1 MKQLSIIQQALK
13 APKDKINGF
22 GKYKYRKAED
32 ILEAVK
38 PLLKTN
44 NLSLTLS
51 DDVQAV
57 GDKVFLATT
66 VTLFDA
72 AGEIVAMTHAFA
84 ELCTHSGM
92 SAEQST
98 GAASSYARKYA
109 LCGMFAI
116 DDSTND
122 PDTMKPEQPAQA
134 APAQPATQPTQQPA
148 QAVPS
153 ATVQQFPQLPRWVQD
168 IKTVADANA
177 ITAKFNANQKQT
189 PEQRTENWNNICL
202 RCQQLGLK
210 WYPTENLW
218 K

>member
-13 APKDKINGF
+13 APKDKFNGF

-32 ILEAVK
+32 ILEAIK

-51 DDVQAV
+51 DEVQEA
-57 GDKVFLATT
+57 GGKVFLATT
-66 VTLFDA
+66 AMLFDE
-72 AGEIVAMTHAFA
+72 AGEIIATTHAFA
-84 ELCTHSGM
+84 ELCTHTGM

-134 APAQPATQPTQQPA
+134 TTAQSATQPTQQPA

-153 ATVQQFPQLPRWVQD
+153 ATVQQFPQLPRWVKD
-168 IKTVADANA
+168 IKTVSDANA

>member
-13 APKDKINGF
+13 APKDKVNGF

-38 PLLKTN
+38 PLLRTN

-51 DDVQAV
+51 DEVQAA
-57 GDKVFLATT
+57 GGKVFLATT

-72 AGEIVAMTHAFA
+72 AGETIAITHAFA

-122 PDTMKPEQPAQA
+122 PDEMKPEPEQEKAEQEKIE
-134 APAQPATQPTQQPA
+134 QQ
-148 QAVPS
+148 
-153 ATVQQFPQLPRWVQD
+153 
-168 IKTVADANA
+168 N
-177 ITAKFNANQKQT
+177 KFNALLATISTCKTSAEVTKIWQENVPLQKNKDFVT
-189 PEQRTENWNNICL
+189 AIKARGSE
-202 RCQQLGLK
+202 LK
-210 WYPTENLW
+210 AKEGAA
-218 K
+218 

>member
-13 APKDKINGF
+13 APKDKFNGF

-51 DDVQAV
+51 DEVQAA
-57 GDKVFLATT
+57 GNKVFLATT
-66 VTLFDA
+66 AMLFDE
-72 AGEIVAMTHAFA
+72 AGEIIATTHAFA
-84 ELCTHSGM
+84 ELCTHTGM

-116 DDSTND
+116 DDSAND

-134 APAQPATQPTQQPA
+134 ATQQPA
-148 QAVPS
+148 QQPAQAMPS
-153 ATVQQFPQLPRWVQD
+153 ATAQLPRWVQD